1 MANKT
6 VIDDISLKNTKQE
19 ILESYENIKKE
30 LEEKEKQSLNADK
43 IIQERQNTETVKKSD
58 KLIEENI
65 NEKINLLKAD
75 IINSL
80 NELSEKL
87 SQAEIDYKNLKSSIG
102 VKDNYLKEIYGIE
115 HSALSLASLIE
126 ANNFKKTQF
135 EKEYLDRKNILESE
149 LEELRKKIE
158 NEKKSYEIL
167 TKEKENEFKI
177 YWDRKKEEFE
187 YNFKRESEQKLNSL
201 GDDLKNLK
209 RSIEEE
215 KEKFQKEIFEKNKA
229 LEERDRKITEKEQTY
244 AELAEKTA
252 AFPTKLE
259 SEVSGAVKST
269 TEKLK
274 SEFALGKE
282 LILKEYEGKLNVLN
296 TKIESLEKII
306 EEQNKYIS
314 VLTAQHEKAYMQVQ
328 QIATSA
334 IQGNV
339 DKNSQNK
346 FEQILEKI
354 SKIQVSEK

>member
-1 MANKT
+1 MLSKT
-6 VIDDISLKNTKQE
+6 GTEDVSLKNTKQE
-19 ILESYENIKKE
+19 ILEAYESIRKE
-30 LEEKEKQSLNADK
+30 LEEKEKQSLNASK
-43 IIQERQNTETVKKSD
+43 IIQEKQNTETVKKSD

-75 IINSL
+75 IVNSL
-80 NELSEKL
+80 NELSEQL
-87 SQAEIDYKNLKSSIG
+87 SQAEIDYKNLKSSIDI
-102 VKDNYLKEIYGIE
+102 KDNYLKEIYGIE

-158 NEKKSYEIL
+158 DEKKSYEIL
-167 TKEKENEFKI
+167 TKEKEDEFKT

-201 GDDLKNLK
+201 DDDLKNIK

-215 KEKFQKEIFEKNKA
+215 REKFQKETLEKNKA
-229 LEERDRKITEKEQTY
+229 FEEREKKITEKEQAY
-244 AELAEKTA
+244 AELSEKAA
-252 AFPTKLE
+252 AFPAKLE
-259 SEVSGAVKST
+259 GEVSSAVKST

-274 SEFALGKE
+274 SDFALEKE
-282 LILKEYEGKLNVLN
+282 LIHKEYEGKLNVLN
-296 TKIESLEKII
+296 TKIESLEKTI
-306 EEQNKYIS
+306 EEQNKHIS
-314 VLTAQHEKAYMQVQ
+314 VLSSQHEKAYMQVQ

-334 IQGNV
+334 IQGNL

-346 FEQILEKI
+346 FEQILDKI